1 MRFSRHAKNKM
12 RLYDIAWEEV
22 LAVISVENRAGADQR
37 GNPRYIGK
45 VRGSSICV
53 IRARDDLTT
62 VITVYDLEA

>member
-1 MRFSRHAKNKM
+1 MHFSRHAANKM
-12 RLYDIAWEEV
+12 RLHGITRGDV
-22 LAVISVENRAGADQR
+22 LAVISPANRAGEDQR

-45 VRGSSICV
+45 VRARSICV